1 MYSLAQ
7 TTAPTAEPLT
17 LEEVKAHLRMAVEI
31 GNDDALLTAQLAA
44 ARQDV
49 EDRTNRQ
56 LMSAS
61 WTLKVDCFPYSCG
74 KFYLPR
80 APLSSVTSLKYL
92 ESTAGTETT
101 WASSNYIVSSTR
113 EPGEV
118 SLAYGIAFPTVYPV
132 ADAVRIVFIAGYA
145 SAALVPAK
153 AKQAIK
159 LKLSEWH
166 APTPQEAES
175 CRKAYEALITSLSY
189 GDDFTRY
196 EPQGA
201 YA

>member
-17 LEEVKAHLRMAVEI
+17 LVEVKQHLRMSDEI
-31 GNDDALLTAQLAA
+31 GDDNSLLTAQLAA

-61 WTLKVDCFPYSCG
+61 WTLKVDCFPCG

-80 APLSSVTSLKYL
+80 APLASVTSLKYL
-92 ESTAGTETT
+92 ESAAGVETT
-101 WASSNYIVSSTR
+101 WASSNYIVSATR

-118 SLAYGIAFPTVYPV
+118 SLAYGVAFPSIYPV
-132 ADAVRIVFIAGYA
+132 ADAVRIVFVAGYA
-145 SAALVPAK
+145 TAALVPAK

-166 APTPQEAES
+166 AATPMEAES
-175 CRKAYEALITSLSY
+175 CRKAYEALIQSLCY
-189 GDDFTRY
+189 GDDFVRY
-196 EPQGA
+196 DPAVEA